1 MVTLG
6 DGWHATSK
14 TPPQFAEALGRLK
27 TAAANAGRR
36 LRDVELSLRFTL
48 SDDLLGKGPQA
59 VVDLLGEYQRLGLS
73 HVVLEF
79 RRDDLKRMLEILD
92 VVTTSIRPAFARA

>member
-1 MVTLG
+1 M
-6 DGWHATSK
+6 
-14 TPPQFAEALGRLK
+14 
-27 TAAANAGRR
+27 
-36 LRDVELSLRFTL
+36 ELSLRFTL
-48 SDDLLGKGPQA
+48 SDDLLGNGPQA

-92 VVTTSIRPAFARA
+92 VVTKSIRPAFARA

>member
-1 MVTLG
+1 MG
-6 DGWHATSK
+6 E
-14 TPPQFAEALGRLK
+14 AEALGRLK
-27 TAAANAGRR
+27 TAAATAGRR
-36 LRDVELSLRFTL
+36 FETLELSLRFAL

-59 VVDLLGEYQRLGLS
+59 VVDLLGEYQRLGLQ

-92 VVTTSIRPAFARA
+92 VVVKSFRPAFAST